1 MADPVEVEVFL
12 NGEARRVPAG
22 ASLAD
27 VLRAA
32 GAPAEGVAIEVNL
45 AIVRRA
51 DLPARR
57 IAAGDR
63 IEVVGF
69 VGGG

>member
-12 NGEARRVPAG
+12 NGEARRVPTG

-57 IAAGDR
+57 VAAGDR